1 MITQDP
7 MSRNSRIDAAGAIQH
22 VMVREIER
30 GAVFLGDS
38 ERDHFL
44 DELMA
49 NWQPVM
55 NGEQPFKIN
64 LLQC

>member
-1 MITQDP
+1 MITQGP
-7 MSRNSRIDAAGAIQH
+7 MSRNSRIDAEGVLQH

-30 GAVFLGDS
+30 EAVFLGDS
-38 ERDHFL
+38 ERNHFL

-49 NWQPVM
+49 NWQLVM
-55 NGEQPFKIN
+55 NGGQPFKIN

>member
-1 MITQDP
+1 MP
-7 MSRNSRIDAAGAIQH
+7 RGAIQH

-30 GAVFLGDS
+30 EAVFLGDS

-49 NWQPVM
+49 NWQLVM

-64 LLQC
+64 PLQC